1 MRKFKSFLFVLK
13 QSYIC
18 YYLVRM
24 TVPLMP
30 TPNIFLGEFSH
41 NIEYSQL

>member
-1 MRKFKSFLFVLK
+1 MRTFKRLLFVLK
-13 QSYIC
+13 QLYIY
-18 YYLVRM
+18 YYLIRM
-24 TVPLMP
+24 IVPLMP